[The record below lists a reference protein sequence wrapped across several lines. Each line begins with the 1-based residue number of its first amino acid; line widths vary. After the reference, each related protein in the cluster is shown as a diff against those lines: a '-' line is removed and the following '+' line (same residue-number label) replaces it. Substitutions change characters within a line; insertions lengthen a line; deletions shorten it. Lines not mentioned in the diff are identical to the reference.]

1 MERVNQCQT
10 LKGRCILA
18 NWASHF
24 VGCYGPWTEII
35 MPSFAGEWVQDENV
49 RLKETTGILLH
60 TNTHVMHEI
69 RDYYNGELMLSV
81 NPMKKV
87 ASYL

>member
-1 MERVNQCQT
+1 
-10 LKGRCILA
+10 
-18 NWASHF
+18 
-24 VGCYGPWTEII
+24 
-35 MPSFAGEWVQDENV
+35 MPSFPCEWAQDKNV

-69 RDYYNGELMLSV
+69 RDYYNGELILSV